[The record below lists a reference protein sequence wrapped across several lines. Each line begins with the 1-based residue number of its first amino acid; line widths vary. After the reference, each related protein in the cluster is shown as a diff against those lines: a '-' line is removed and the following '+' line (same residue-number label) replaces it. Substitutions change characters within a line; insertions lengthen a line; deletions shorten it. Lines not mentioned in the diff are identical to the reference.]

1 MPKAKSI
8 PTTTR
13 RTLFASSAAV
23 VMASTAAATA
33 PAIASDDA
41 ELLALRPRLE
51 AALLEVSATE
61 MSGSETLPPGRSN
74 QDHEAWV
81 ARTGEELEE
90 VCEAIVDAP
99 AAATPEGRALK
110 AAAAMHQ
117 LRFAYN
123 GGWPGGGEALAWD
136 VLSELAGDAYVPV
149 ALPEPLRVNCEPRR
163 A

>member
-1 MPKAKSI
+1 
-8 PTTTR
+8 
-13 RTLFASSAAV
+13 
-23 VMASTAAATA
+23 MASTAAA

-41 ELLALRPRLE
+41 ELLALRPRFE

-123 GGWPGGGEALAWD
+123 GGGWPGGGEALAWD

-149 ALPEPLRVNCEPRR
+149 AMPEHLRVNSEPRR